1 METPNAQPPTKQ
13 LEIADALQEKWYF
26 KPTPEIPKLT
36 DRMMRGQPRL
46 RKVKTKMTPQK
57 GSKSKYTDGQHIG
70 EIRHGRERNG
80 EREGARQATCVY

>member
-13 LEIADALQEKWYF
+13 LEIAGALQEKRYF

-46 RKVKTKMTPQK
+46 QGKNKDDASKKVVRASILM
-57 GSKSKYTDGQHIG
+57 GNISAKSDM
-70 EIRHGRERNG
+70 ERRER
-80 EREGARQATCVY
+80 